1 MKKSFWLYLLLCVL
15 LLPAAAQGATYH
27 YALIGDYNNWN
38 CDYSSIKDDGITEI
52 ITKNDAAAGYYVNL
66 EFGIENGDG
75 NGTGTWSGFDPKGN
89 HFKIVR
95 FTESGAID
103 CVYPNGDANV
113 NPQDSNGNNTNWDP
127 YSKLETSVAPSS
139 AGGFVI
145 NGYEFG
151 NKYVFR
157 MNPSTSWAQATKV
170 ASAKK
175 YTIGILSS
183 SNSWTS
189 PVYSIQ
195 WNSAYGNVAGGDKAS
210 AVINGVK
217 LPDGYFK
224 IVKIDSNNKIVA
236 IYGGEVDVTPDA
248 SEWSELYTN
257 PERNAKGEVPDSQ
270 TSLDNF
276 SMGDASRIVG
286 FSADKNYTFYI
297 NPVSGYVGIEEE
309 VTTTAD
315 YTFGLIG
322 EYNDWS
328 TSLKTIKYKVEWNE
342 GDGEWKNTDGWNAV
356 FENVDPQGSNFKV
369 IRFKKGGILDAVYG
383 LDTTVSG
390 VDSSITPT
398 DSEDPNTGW
407 HKGTFKTG
415 ETITGSDVQNYSPYS
430 INGYK
435 EGNRYRFSLN
445 PYRDSGWFKLF
456 RPSNLKVYFVD
467 RAGWGQLYC
476 YNYTDRNV
484 TNESDVQPGDYNAA
498 IPGVQM
504 TRVTDE
510 TLINGI
516 AGDYAI
522 YEINLPENYNA
533 DGSYEFPKLLFSNG
547 TPAEKKSRNLY
558 LVNGGI
564 YTNASSDGQITENEY
579 RPRQFYNYWED
590 EKEVMAYP
598 NIIHSVKTNVIYV
611 DVPEFY
617 EMAKTATGEQG
628 VAIQIEFE
636 KNGKNFIA
644 TGRPGLHTLVPVEI
658 DGHKFLRVEFAQ
670 DVIPNGTP
678 VKLSV
683 WENTTGGLYQ
693 GNLDVTDESTKVS
706 NINDPKL
713 LEEKKS
719 TDAVAHDSTNKD
731 GEIGSHL
738 YCHQSHCSLNF
749 NNVIFQDGAVY
760 SRSTTQQNI
769 REIVQPDRFYI
780 VNRGKTEDF
789 DNTDLVADEAS
800 LEIYKQ
806 KFPETNAVAVYRV
819 NRGEGYGDRLVYE
832 VNDVTPDTRLSFVA
846 AFDIIEN
853 GVKTRTDWY
862 TYAYANLGEAEENK
876 KMLPGNHYRFWREH
890 TGYYSIDTSNSP
902 SANYY
907 DIMVEWMNSTLYVTP
922 VKVNA
927 DFRYGQKNEEDNQYT
942 PVRNGYHVMFAVADD
957 SQEWEPV
964 HIFHDANYGLH
975 DQVEVKMSRRQE
987 WDKYFNNKLNLPAAS
1002 ENGLKPF
1009 EDSDATIGHSTANV
1023 RAYTAGIC
1031 LVTVAQTVEDTQF
1044 HRSDLQVPVR
1054 VIPTPMSIG
1063 FTINFEGVRAAREGE
1078 APGHFYMDRYTAE
1091 NPADGKPFEY
1101 EDKNGTV
1108 FSPSRMGFFPQMAY
1122 TEKLDNEETMQLYWR
1137 YMTADEKNGYITAAY
1152 ADEPVVAAE
1161 TALDVNS
1168 DPYADV
1174 VANNNLLRY
1183 TADKSKHSSD
1193 AVDANGVKYQ
1203 EVMTA
1208 ENLKKAGGIVL
1219 QIKQNGINSPAYF
1232 VHLADDA
1239 IATDVEDI
1247 EAAEEAE
1254 AVYYDLNGMKVEA
1267 DRLVKGV
1274 YVKVSGDKAEK
1285 IFVK

>member
-15 LLPAAAQGATYH
+15 LLPAAAQ
-27 YALIGDYNNWN
+27 
-38 CDYSSIKDDGITEI
+38 
-52 ITKNDAAAGYYVNL
+52 AG
-66 EFGIENGDG
+66 
-75 NGTGTWSGFDPKGN
+75 
-89 HFKIVR
+89 
-95 FTESGAID
+95 
-103 CVYPNGDANV
+103 
-113 NPQDSNGNNTNWDP
+113 
-127 YSKLETSVAPSS
+127 
-139 AGGFVI
+139 
-145 NGYEFG
+145 
-151 NKYVFR
+151 
-157 MNPSTSWAQATKV
+157 
-170 ASAKK
+170 
-175 YTIGILSS
+175 TI
-183 SNSWTS
+183 
-189 PVYSIQ
+189 
-195 WNSAYGNVAGGDKAS
+195 
-210 AVINGVK
+210 
-217 LPDGYFK
+217 
-224 IVKIDSNNKIVA
+224 
-236 IYGGEVDVTPDA
+236 
-248 SEWSELYTN
+248 
-257 PERNAKGEVPDSQ
+257 
-270 TSLDNF
+270 
-276 SMGDASRIVG
+276 
-286 FSADKNYTFYI
+286 FYI
-297 NPVSGYVGIEEE
+297 GV
-309 VTTTAD
+309 
-315 YTFGLIG
+315 IG

-328 TSLKTIKYKVEWNE
+328 TDPDKIPYKVEWDDANKANTESDNANCNAYISNMDLGNYKNE
-342 GDGEWKNTDGWNAV
+342 FKVVKINKATKDVVAVFGNWPNYPKGSWLNINHIGDLNAISGSQNIDDIAVLSIADYSSDKVYKIGVNPWTSWAAIWESDKPDASQNKTFGLIGAYNNWSTNLEDITYKVTWTAADGNWNAQQGWNV
-356 FENVDPQGSNFKV
+356 LFPEFDPGMSQDGGQFRIV
-369 IRFKKGGILDAVYG
+369 RFNAEGKIDAVYPG
-383 LDTTVSG
+383 SNQQINANGNWDKSYG
-390 VDSSITPT
+390 IT
-398 DSEDPNTGW
+398 
-407 HKGTFKTG
+407 
-415 ETITGSDVQNYSPYS
+415 ETSSDVDNRYT

-435 EGNRYRFSLN
+435 QGNTYKFELNPHSDSAWACLTAVNEVFEGNYPTLYLGGNDFNSWSVTTESPKFILDESTGIYTLDVDLKGWSSEDENHYFCIFEGTDTEVGNTKWTTETMVNPGTYRAELKSTTGEAKSMRIGTDDTSYDLHARLVVDWKNRVNGN
-445 PYRDSGWFKLF
+445 PVISIETGTRI
-456 RPSNLKVYFVD
+456 YFVD
-467 RAGWGQLYC
+467 RAGWGNLHC
-476 YNYTDRNV
+476 YNYTDRSISQAG
-484 TNESDVQPGDYNAA
+484 EDVKFGDMNAK
-498 IPGVQM
+498 IPGVAM
-504 TRVTDE
+504 HLVTDE
-510 TLINGI
+510 TLKKGI
-516 AGDYAI
+516 AGNYNI
-522 YEINLPENYNA
+522 YEVFLPGNIKE
-533 DGSYEFPKLLFSNG
+533 DGSYEYPKLLFSNG
-547 TPAEKKSRNLY
+547 NTDSKKSRNLF

-564 YTNASSDGQITENEY
+564 YTNASSNNEITENEY

-598 NIIHSVKTNVIYV
+598 NIIHSAKTNVIYV

-617 EMAKTATGEQG
+617 KKAHDGGEVG
-628 VAIQIEFE
+628 IQIEYPVTDGE
-636 KNGKNFIA
+636 GNTTNFVA
-644 TGRPGLHTLVPVEI
+644 TGVTGWHTLVPVEI
-658 DGHKFLRVEFAQ
+658 DGHPFLRVEFAQ
-670 DVIPNGTP
+670 DVIPNGTK
-678 VKLSV
+678 VKLSI
-683 WENTTGGLYQ
+683 WEIDPANRDVYQ
-693 GNLDVTDESTKVS
+693 YTDNSTKVS
-706 NINDPKL
+706 DINDPKL

-789 DNTDLVADEAS
+789 DNTGLVADEAS

-832 VNDVTPDTRLSFVA
+832 VSDVTPATQLSFVA

-927 DFRYGQKNEEDNQYT
+927 DFRYGQKNEEKNTYS
-942 PVRNGYHVMFAVADD
+942 PVRNGYHVMYAVDDD

-964 HIFHDANYGLH
+964 HIFHDPNYGLH

-1023 RAYTAGIC
+1023 RAYTSGIC

-1063 FTINFEGVRAAREGE
+1063 FTINFEGVRAAREGD
-1078 APGHFYMDRYTAE
+1078 AAGHFYMDRYTAE
-1091 NPADGKPFEY
+1091 NPADGDPFEY
-1101 EDKNGTV
+1101 KDKNGTV